1 MESLIL
7 VAASVLV
14 GLLLA
19 FGLAM
24 AWRAIARNGDAPPP
38 PLFAMLCS
46 RGRAADQVQDELGPD
61 AMAVAL
67 CRCLFCASSE
77 ICRQRAAAG
86 QSMPDYCPNAEFI
99 AHACSS
105 RTT

>member
-24 AWRAIARNGDAPPP
+24 AWRAIARNGDAAPP

-46 RGRAADQVQDELGPD
+46 RGRAPDQVQDELSAD

-67 CRCLFCASSE
+67 RSCVFCASSE

-86 QSMPDYCPNAEFI
+86 QSMPDHCPNAGLI
-99 AHACSS
+99 AQACSS